1 LQEKGATVLLE
12 NSRKHKSRCAR
23 LLMVLSLSFLFAC
36 SSKPTEVEKRAVLA
50 AYREQ
55 AYRVYDDAHQSA
67 RLMYEQIDALVNNP
81 SNETLL
87 AARQS
92 WRAARVPYSQ
102 TEALRFGHW
111 FVDEWEARVNSWP
124 IDEGFI
130 DYVDDSYL
138 ASETNAWARANIIGS
153 DSIAVAG
160 REVPLNY
167 IVFKQLQMF
176 ESVADIEA
184 VVVTGF
190 HALEFMLWGQDTHG
204 NARGAGDRPW
214 TDFSLEHC
222 TNGKFVAASEKPCRK
237 RGEFLKTVSVLL
249 MRHLQEMREHWG
261 AGEGTPG
268 DRLVRGDI
276 DTGLNRMIF
285 GLSALSAEELA
296 GERMQVA
303 LLTHAPEEE
312 QDCFSDDT
320 HNSLWYNAKGIE
332 NFYYARYEGYSS
344 FHAPERSLSALAK
357 RYYPELAGE
366 LDQAFTQTRVAM
378 QAIREQGESHQQ
390 FVDQLIAP
398 DNAAGN
404 ALLQSAIDR
413 LQAQARLLNRLARNL
428 GIELMAPAAL
438 GTAAQ

>member
-1 LQEKGATVLLE
+1 MQDA
-12 NSRKHKSRCAR
+12 SSPRKHTIQRGNRFALI
-23 LLMVLSLSFLFAC
+23 LLLAVPVLFGC
-36 SSKPTEVEKRAVLA
+36 SVKPSESEKRAVLG

-55 AYRVYDDAHQSA
+55 AYRVYDDAYQSA
-67 RLMYEQIDALVNNP
+67 KLMYERIDALVQNP

-87 AARQS
+87 AARQA
-92 WRAARVPYSQ
+92 WQAARVPYSQ

-130 DYVDDSYL
+130 DYVDDGYL

-167 IVFKQLQMF
+167 IVFKQLQML
-176 ESVADIEA
+176 ESVADVEA
-184 VVVTGF
+184 VIVTGY
-190 HALEFMLWGQDTHG
+190 HALEFMLWGQDRHG
-204 NARGAGDRPW
+204 NGRGAGERPW
-214 TDFSLEHC
+214 TDFSLSAC
-222 TNGKFVAASEKPCRK
+222 TDGAVAAVSEKPCRK
-237 RGEFLKTVSVLL
+237 RGEFVRTVAILL

-268 DRLVRGDI
+268 TRLVQGDVDI
-276 DTGLNRMIF
+276 GLMRILF
-285 GLSALSAEELA
+285 GLSAMSAEELA

-332 NFYYARYEGYSS
+332 NFYYGRYGGRSAFS
-344 FHAPERSLSALAK
+344 APERSLSALAK
-357 RYYPELAGE
+357 RYYPDIAQELE
-366 LDQAFTQTRVAM
+366 QAFSQTREAM
-378 QAIREQGESHQQ
+378 QRIREQGESGQQ
-390 FVDQLIAP
+390 FVDQLIARE
-398 DNAAGN
+398 NTTGN
-404 ALLQSAIDR
+404 ALIQAAIDR
-413 LQAQARLLNRLARNL
+413 LQEQARLLNRLADTL
-428 GIELMAPAAL
+428 GVELVAPSSF
-438 GTAAQ
+438 GEAAQ